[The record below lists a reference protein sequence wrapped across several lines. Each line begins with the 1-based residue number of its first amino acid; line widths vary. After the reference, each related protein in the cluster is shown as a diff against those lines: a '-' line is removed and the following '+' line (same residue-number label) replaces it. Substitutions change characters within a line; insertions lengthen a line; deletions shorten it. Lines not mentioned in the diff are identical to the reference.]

1 MWKPSWISLFLVLC
15 ASLPCLA
22 QDQPGKQGDAHV
34 RASVEKAAAS
44 WNAGD
49 AAGLAR
55 SWADDG
61 DMIDVSGNRTKG
73 RAAIEKRFAD
83 ELAGSFKGSHMTIE
97 VDSIHFLNS
106 GVAVIDGYVEIS
118 GGHRSDGSALTTQ
131 KGLFT
136 DVIVKKSGK
145 WAVACHREMVPVLAG
160 STANHQ
166 NPSRHVASKRCRE
179 RAEYASDLRLTF
191 R

>member
-1 MWKPSWISLFLVLC
+1 MWRPSWVPLLLLLLC

-22 QDQPGKQGDAHV
+22 QDQPANQVDAGV

-44 WNAGD
+44 WNTGD

-55 SWADDG
+55 SWAIDG
-61 DMIDVSGNRTKG
+61 DMIDVAGNRTEG

-83 ELAGSFKGSHMTIE
+83 ELAGSFKGSHMTIQ
-97 VDSIHFLNS
+97 VDSVHFLHS
-106 GVAVIDGYVEIS
+106 GVAVIDGYLEIS
-118 GGHRSDGSALTTQ
+118 GGHRSDGSALPTQ

-145 WAVACHREMVPVLAG
+145 WAVACHREMVPVSAG
-160 STANHQ
+160 STANH
-166 NPSRHVASKRCRE
+166 
-179 RAEYASDLRLTF
+179 
-191 R
+191 